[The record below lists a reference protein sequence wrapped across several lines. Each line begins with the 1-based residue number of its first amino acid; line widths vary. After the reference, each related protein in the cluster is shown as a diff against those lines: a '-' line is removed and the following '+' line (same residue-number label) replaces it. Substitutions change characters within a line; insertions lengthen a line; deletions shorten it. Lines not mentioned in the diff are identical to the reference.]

1 MPMQGQ
7 RGRSGRRGGVLLDMV
22 HLAVGIGI
30 VILAV
35 LSFMDPEG
43 NQVLFPLVFLLA
55 ALLNAVNGTF
65 EFKVRGRSKKKLGA
79 AIWQLGLAAVLAV
92 LAILGALSSW
102 L

>member
-43 NQVLFPLVFLLA
+43 NQVLFPL
-55 ALLNAVNGTF
+55 ALSAGSAV
-65 EFKVRGRSKKKLGA
+65 ERSKWD
-79 AIWQLGLAAVLAV
+79 I
-92 LAILGALSSW
+92 
-102 L
+102 

>member
-43 NQVLFPLVFLLA
+43 NQVFFSSGLSA
-55 ALLNAVNGTF
+55 GSAV
-65 EFKVRGRSKKKLGA
+65 ERSKWD
-79 AIWQLGLAAVLAV
+79 I
-92 LAILGALSSW
+92 
-102 L
+102 

>member
-35 LSFMDPEG
+35 
-43 NQVLFPLVFLLA
+43 
-55 ALLNAVNGTF
+55 T
-65 EFKVRGRSKKKLGA
+65 VRKKITGSCRRM
-79 AIWQLGLAAVLAV
+79 G
-92 LAILGALSSW
+92 
-102 L
+102 